1 MKSDSRGEKKD
12 NKIFDF
18 MNFGFMDNKKSEV
31 IMYYPAL
38 ILNPVS
44 DSQPRKYAGIF
55 SNWN

>member
-18 MNFGFMDNKKSEV
+18 MNFRFMDNKKSEV

-55 SNWN
+55 SN